1 MLHFHFHC
9 FFFLHTKGTAIRC
22 GQAVLIFSTMLLREN
37 IRDWHSGQRIG
48 SEHAGLAVDEL
59 MVCPFGA
66 AGDGVEKHM
75 GAERAA

>member
-1 MLHFHFHC
+1 
-9 FFFLHTKGTAIRC
+9 
-22 GQAVLIFSTMLLREN
+22 MLLREN